1 MLLFGSWY
9 SPRAMVSNILG
20 TANRI
25 CTTAM
30 IGIVSLLLSSN
41 LSFSSTFSCAFDDAS
56 VAGYLLIELFE
67 SVAEFDDDE
76 VKFVFNELGNGLTC
90 MMSAILVDGLPRQV
104 AICMLLTSELPNNV
118 LLKS

>member
-1 MLLFGSWY
+1 
-9 SPRAMVSNILG
+9 MVSNILG
-20 TANRI
+20 TANRM

-30 IGIVSLLLSSN
+30 IGIVSLLLSSDR
-41 LSFSSTFSCAFDDAS
+41 SFSSTFSCAFDS

-67 SVAEFDDDE
+67 PAEFEDDE

-90 MMSAILVDGLPRQV
+90 MMSAILVEGLPRQV

-118 LLKS
+118 FLKS